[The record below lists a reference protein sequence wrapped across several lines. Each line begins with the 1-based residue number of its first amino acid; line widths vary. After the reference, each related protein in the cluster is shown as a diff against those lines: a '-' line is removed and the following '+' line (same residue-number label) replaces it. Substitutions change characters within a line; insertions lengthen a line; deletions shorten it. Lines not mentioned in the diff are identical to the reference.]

1 MSEQENNPA
10 KLDKRRRL
18 KRRFKTLLPSL
29 GVYGGTAVLIAAGLW
44 ISYQFIEPA
53 PPDTLVMA
61 TGNSEGAYHAFAQ
74 ELAGEFAKEG
84 VTLQLRET
92 AGSVENL
99 QLLAEDN
106 EVKVAFLQS
115 GIATAAEHPQLRGLA
130 SVDFEPLWLFS
141 NQETRL
147 RSIGDLKGLRVAV
160 GAQGSGTRQVALKLL
175 ADNALAEP
183 EVTLLPL
190 TGSAAVEALLDGSI
204 DAALTISSANAAM
217 VQTLLAEP
225 GIQLMSVGRAEAY
238 ARRYSWFSHLTLP
251 QGVID
256 LAQDRP
262 PENINL
268 IAVAATLVAS
278 TDLHPALGDLMM
290 RAAAQVAAR
299 DTLFSRTGRFPSRD
313 FLDFPV
319 SDDAE
324 RYYKYGVPFLLR
336 YLPFWAANL
345 VDRLKL
351 LALPLL
357 ALLLP
362 LSRMLPP
369 AYRWTVRKKVYH
381 WYDEVQ
387 AIDQS
392 TTEDSSPA
400 ALARCLLEL
409 RRIENEARAIEVPLS
424 YAHELY
430 ALRQHIDMLTQQIE
444 RRQLQDASSVA
455 PV

>member
-1 MSEQENNPA
+1 MKEQENNPA
-10 KLDKRRRL
+10 KLDWRRRM

-29 GVYGGTAVLIAAGLW
+29 GVYGGTALLVAAALW
-44 ISYQFIEPA
+44 VTYQFIEPA
-53 PPDTLVMA
+53 PPDRLVLA
-61 TGNSEGAYHAFAQ
+61 TGNSEGAYHAFG
-74 ELAGEFAKEG
+74 LALAEEFAKEG
-84 VTLQLRET
+84 VTLELRES

-99 QLLAEDN
+99 ALLTEDDD
-106 EVKVAFLQS
+106 VKVAFLQS
-115 GIATAAEHPQLRGLA
+115 GIATAEQYPQLRGLA

-141 NQETRL
+141 NREIRL

-160 GAQGSGTRQVALKLL
+160 GAEGSGTRQVALKLL

-183 EVTLLPL
+183 ELTLLPL
-190 TGSAAVEALLDGSI
+190 TGSAAVDALMDGSI

-217 VQTLLAEP
+217 VQTLLADP
-225 GIQLMSVGRAEAY
+225 RVQLMSVARAEAY
-238 ARRYSWFSHLTLP
+238 ARRDSWFSHLTLP
-251 QGVID
+251 QGVFD
-256 LAQDRP
+256 LARDRP
-262 PENINL
+262 PETIDL
-268 IAVAATLVAS
+268 IAVAGTLVAT

-299 DTLFSRTGRFPSRD
+299 DTLFARSGRFPSAD

-319 SDDAE
+319 SADAE

-369 AYRWTVRKKVYH
+369 AYRWTIRKKIYR

-392 TTEDSSPA
+392 TTQDSSSA
-400 ALARCLLEL
+400 ALQRCLLEL
-409 RRIENEARAIEVPLS
+409 RRIEDEARAIEVPLS
-424 YAHELY
+424 YASELY
-430 ALRQHIDMLTQQIE
+430 SLRQHIDLLTQQIE
-444 RRQLQDASSVA
+444 RRQGQLQEADLSA
-455 PV
+455 

>member
-1 MSEQENNPA
+1 MTVQDNNPA
-10 KLDKRRRL
+10 KLDSRRRFR
-18 KRRFKTLLPSL
+18 RRFKTLLPSL
-29 GVYGGTAVLIAAGLW
+29 GVYGGTAVLIAAALW

-61 TGNSEGAYHAFAQ
+61 TGNREGAYHAFAMQ
-74 ELAGEFAKEG
+74 LSEEFAKEG

-99 QLLAEDN
+99 ALLEEDSD
-106 EVKVAFLQS
+106 VKVAFLQS
-115 GIATAAEHPQLRGLA
+115 GIASAAEHPQLRGLA

-141 NQETRL
+141 NQQTRL

-160 GAQGSGTRQVALKLL
+160 GAPGSGTRQVALKLL
-175 ADNALAEP
+175 ADNALTDAEL
-183 EVTLLPL
+183 TLLPL
-190 TGSAAVEALLDGSI
+190 TGSAAVDALLDGSI
-204 DAALTISSANAAM
+204 DAALTISSANAGM
-217 VQTLLAEP
+217 VQRLLAEP
-225 GIQLMSVGRAEAY
+225 DVRLMSVGRAEAY

-251 QGVID
+251 RGVID

-262 PENINL
+262 PETIDL

-278 TDLHPALGDLMM
+278 DDLHPALADLMM
-290 RAAAQVAAR
+290 RAAASVAAR
-299 DTLFSRTGRFPSRD
+299 DTLFSRAGRFPSRD

-319 SDDAE
+319 SADAE

-392 TTEDSSPA
+392 TSDDSSPA
-400 ALARCLLEL
+400 ALSRCLLEL
-409 RRIENEARAIEVPLS
+409 KRIEDEARAIEVPLS

-444 RRQLQDASSVA
+444 RRQEIDVPA
-455 PV
+455 